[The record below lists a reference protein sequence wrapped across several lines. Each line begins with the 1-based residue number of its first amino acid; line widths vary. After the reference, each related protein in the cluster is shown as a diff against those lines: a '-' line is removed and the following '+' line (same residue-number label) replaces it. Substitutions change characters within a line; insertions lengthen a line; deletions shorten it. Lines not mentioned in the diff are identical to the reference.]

1 MASSTTIPRTRM
13 NPKTVMVEIVRS
25 VKGTIARVPI
35 IATGIPMA
43 THMAKRNCRN
53 KARIT
58 STSIKPPAAFFNNT
72 DIRSCSSKDVSIQI
86 LVLMPSGNSSLNCLT
101 ISLVSAAI
109 AIRSSLPTCET
120 LTITAGAPLNA
131 ASRSPSSNESLI
143 SASSPS
149 VTRVPSSRVITTM
162 SENSVPR

>member
-1 MASSTTIPRTRM
+1 MPSTRM
-13 NPKTVMVEIVRS
+13 KAKTVIVDMVKS
-25 VKGTIARVPI
+25 VNGI
-35 IATGIPMA
+35 IAKVPNRATGMPIA
-43 THMAKRNCRN
+43 THMARRNCRN

-58 STSIKPPAAFFNNT
+58 NTSNKPPPAFFNNT
-72 DIRSCSSKDVSIQI
+72 DIRSCSSRDVSIQI
-86 LVLMPSGNSSLNCLT
+86 LVSMPSGSSRLNCLT

-143 SASSPS
+143 SAISPR

-162 SENSVPR
+162 SENSAPR